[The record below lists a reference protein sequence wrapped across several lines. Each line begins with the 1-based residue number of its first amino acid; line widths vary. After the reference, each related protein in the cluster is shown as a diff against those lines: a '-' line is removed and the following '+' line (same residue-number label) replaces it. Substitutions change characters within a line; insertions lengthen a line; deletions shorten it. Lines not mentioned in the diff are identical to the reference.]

1 MEIHKTTNKQLND
14 LFNEARQEKP
24 VMNLKEVDQII
35 KEGKYTP
42 SAGSRG
48 FHIGMNNLI
57 VVCGIVVSSF
67 LAYMALK
74 VDHGDLDVAA
84 NHATV
89 DQSAQTS
96 QTSPTSQSTFNDQTS
111 ASNQSDLNKPQEVNS
126 NADQL
131 KKEPALKASDRVQP
145 KQNPST
151 LLASADHGIAVSDV
165 SEKDNDED
173 AVTPVSAKMPS
184 GEYVITFNYA
194 GQDISMK
201 LVGDEVSELN
211 VDGHEIPENQYG
223 DFDDI
228 LAEGKNYLI
237 GNTHSADGS
246 SSLNLIK
253 YFDGQLRADKILD
266 SEVQYKFEL
275 SSSELIVNGEVQ
287 NNDVF
292 KKYKGLYESKTGKTI
307 TAGSVYKFERGAKSE

>member
-24 VMNLKEVDQII
+24 VMNLKEVDQVI

-74 VDHGDLDVAA
+74 VDQGDLGNAIDPVATQQASETAVTHQPAITLNTESVPATDAVNPAA
-84 NHATV
+84 N
-89 DQSAQTS
+89 Q
-96 QTSPTSQSTFNDQTS
+96 
-111 ASNQSDLNKPQEVNS
+111 
-126 NADQL
+126 
-131 KKEPALKASDRVQP
+131 KEPALKSADRVQP
-145 KQNPST
+145 KQNPAT
-151 LLASADHGIAVSDV
+151 LLASADNKVIP
-165 SEKDNDED
+165 SETKTDEI
-173 AVTPVSAKMPS
+173 VETPVAAKMPS
-184 GEYVITFNYA
+184 GEYIITFNYT

-201 LVGDEVSELN
+201 LVGDEVSEFF
-211 VDGHEIPENQYG
+211 VDGHSIPAEQYN
-223 DFDDI
+223 DYEDI
-228 LAEGKNYLI
+228 IAEGKNYLI
-237 GNTHSADGS
+237 GNTHSEEGS

-253 YFDGQLRADKILD
+253 YFDAQLRADNILTN
-266 SEVQYKFEL
+266 EVQYKFEL
-275 SSSELIVNGEVQ
+275 SSSQLVVNDAVQ
-287 NNDVF
+287 TNEVF

-307 TAGSVYKFERGAKSE
+307 TEGSSYKFERGAKSE